1 MSNNY
6 DKFARYCVA
15 YSEKEIELLKEIE
28 VFQKKTN
35 VEKAQ
40 TESANL
46 NLPVALKKLLQ
57 IKSRINIFNNIP
69 EKSLIS
75 IIEDVKFEKFAK
87 GDIIVQ
93 EGSKCSDMFFIL
105 MGECQIV
112 VNKTT
117 VGYLKGG
124 HVFGE
129 IAAVFQTSR
138 TASVIS
144 SKNNTTTL
152 SFKLNHKSSEK
163 YPFAFMEL
171 YKNVAKELTMKLE
184 AKNRGE

>member
-1 MSNNY
+1 MSSY
-6 DKFARYCVA
+6 DKFAKYCVE
-15 YSEKEIELLKEIE
+15 YNEREIELLKEME
-28 VFQKKTN
+28 AFQKKTN
-35 VEKAQ
+35 IEKTQ
-40 TESANL
+40 METG
-46 NLPVALKKLLQ
+46 NLPIPLKKLLQ
-57 IKSRINIFNNIP
+57 IKSRINIFNNI
-69 EKSLIS
+69 EHKSLIN
-75 IIEDVKFEKFAK
+75 IISDVQFEKFKK
-87 GDIIVQ
+87 GDLIVQ

-117 VGYLKGG
+117 VGYLRGG

-129 IAAVFQTSR
+129 IAAVFQTAR

-152 SFKLNHKSSEK
+152 SFKLNHEVSKK
-163 YPFAFMEL
+163 YPIAFMEL

>member
-1 MSNNY
+1 MSSY
-6 DKFARYCVA
+6 DENAKYCVK
-15 YSEKEIELLKEIE
+15 YSEKEINLLKEME
-28 VFQKKTN
+28 TFQKKTN
-35 VEKAQ
+35 VEKMQ
-40 TESANL
+40 METGH
-46 NLPVALKKLLQ
+46 LPVPLKKLLQ
-57 IKSRINIFNNIP
+57 IKSRINIFNNI
-69 EKSLIS
+69 EHKSLIS
-75 IIEDVKFEKFAK
+75 IITDVQFEKFAK
-87 GDIIVQ
+87 GDVIVQ

-112 VNKTT
+112 VNKTA
-117 VGYLKGG
+117 VGYLRGG

-129 IAAVFQTSR
+129 IAAVFQTAR

-152 SFKLNHKSSEK
+152 SFKLNHEASKK

-171 YKNVAKELTMKLE
+171 YKNVAKELSMKLE